1 MVLLYCKK
9 QKQNKTA
16 RVLLPVVEISPI
28 TSTYISM
35 FAANTF
41 KDWLY
46 T

>member
-1 MVLLYCKK
+1 MALLYYK
-9 QKQNKTA
+9 KQNKQTA
-16 RVLLPVVEISPI
+16 RVLLPVIEIGPI
-28 TSTYISM
+28 TSTYTSM